1 VSQKSIL
8 ITGCSSGI
16 GYTCAHGLHKLGY
29 DVFATCRKEADVE
42 RLKSEGLNAFRLDVC
57 DTKSM
62 EETLVWMLSHT
73 NGRID
78 VLFNNAAYGQPGAVE
93 DLKRDV
99 LREQFETNVFGTQE
113 LTNLVIPYMRKQKS
127 GRIIYNSSILGFV
140 AMCYRGAYNASKF
153 AIEGLADT
161 LRLELHKSGVEVV
174 LLEPGP
180 IRSDFRKNALAK
192 FLEHIDQENSAH
204 REVYA
209 KTLAR
214 LQKSGDAPFTLGSEA
229 VLEVLLHAIEAKN
242 PKARYGVT
250 FPTKL
255 FAWLKRFLSTRLL
268 DTIARKASE

>member
-1 VSQKSIL
+1 MKTVL
-8 ITGCSSGI
+8 ITGCSTGI
-16 GYTCAHGLHKLGY
+16 GYTCAHGLQRLGY
-29 DVFATCRKEADVE
+29 SVFATCRKEADVE
-42 RLKSEGLNAFRLDVC
+42 RLKSEGLNAFRLDLR

-62 EETLVWMLSHT
+62 EEALVWMLSQT
-73 NGRID
+73 AGRID

-93 DLKRDV
+93 DLKKEV
-99 LREQFETNVFGTQE
+99 LCEQFETNVFGTQE
-113 LTNLVIPYMRKQKS
+113 LTNLVIPYMRRQKS

-140 AMCYRGAYNASKF
+140 AMSYRGAYNASKF

-174 LLEPGP
+174 LIEPGP
-180 IRSDFRKNALAK
+180 IRSDFRKNALVK
-192 FLEHIDQENSAH
+192 FLEHIDQEHSAH
-204 REVYA
+204 SKVYA

-229 VLEVLLHAIEAKN
+229 VLEVLIHAIEAKS

-255 FAWLKRFLSTRLL
+255 FAILKRIFPASWM
-268 DTIARKASE
+268 DTLARKAGE